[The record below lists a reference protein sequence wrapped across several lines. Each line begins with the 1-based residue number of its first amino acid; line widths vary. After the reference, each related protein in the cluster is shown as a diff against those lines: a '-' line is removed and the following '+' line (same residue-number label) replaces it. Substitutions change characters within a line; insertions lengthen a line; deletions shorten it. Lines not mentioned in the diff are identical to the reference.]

1 MDLPADLGR
10 ILDLLQEGAYCIDRD
25 RRITHW
31 NAAAVTLTGYRAEQ
45 TLGSRCRDDLLMH
58 VSEDRGCLCES
69 QCPMAQTLQD
79 GQTREGDVFMQRADG
94 SRCFVHLR
102 VAPLL
107 SDTQEIIGAVQVF
120 QPNDAGDTLRCRLQQ
135 LQQDATTD
143 PVTGLAG
150 RRLLE
155 ETLRVRL
162 EEMRR
167 SGWRVSALM
176 VDIDQFKL
184 INDRYGHVTGDE
196 VLRAVALTLAHNV
209 RPLDVVGRWG
219 GDEFVVV
226 AASVDVRGLRGLADR
241 LRTLVEGSGLQVDRA
256 SVKVTVSVGA
266 TLARPEDT
274 PSALIDRADAFMYQS
289 KRDGRNRVTVED
301 AA

>member
-1 MDLPADLGR
+1 MDLWTDAGR
-10 ILDLLQEGAYCIDRD
+10 ILDLLHEGAYCIDRD

-31 NAAAVTLTGYRAEQ
+31 NAAAVTLTGYRPDQ
-45 TLGSRCRDDLLMH
+45 VLGLRCRDDLLMH
-58 VSEDRGCLCES
+58 VSEDRGSLCDG
-69 QCPMAQTLQD
+69 QCPMAETLRD
-79 GQTREGDVFMQRADG
+79 GQTREGDVFLKCADG
-94 SRCFVHLR
+94 SRCFVHVR
-102 VAPLL
+102 IGPLF
-107 SDTQEIIGAVQVF
+107 SDTHEIIGAVQVF
-120 QPNDAGDTLRCRLQQ
+120 QPNDAGVTLRSRLQELHQ
-135 LQQDATTD
+135 AATTD
-143 PVTGLAG
+143 PVTGVAG
-150 RRLLE
+150 RRLIE
-155 ETLRVRL
+155 ETVRIRL

-167 SGWRVSALM
+167 SGWRVGALM
-176 VDIDQFKL
+176 VDIDEFKL

-226 AASVDVRGLRGLADR
+226 AANVDARGLRGLADR

-256 SVKVTVSVGA
+256 SVSVTVSVGA

-274 PSALIDRADAFMYQS
+274 PSALIDRADAFMYES
-289 KRDGRNRVTVED
+289 KRDGRNRTTVED